1 MNILQPP
8 SRASLVQNLRLLA
21 EDWRLSGGMG
31 RYFMASQMLSMALMA
46 LCAAGSIL
54 AIVAEDLPAYL
65 GLLAASAI
73 CFVHT
78 VGTWTVL
85 KRRFFV
91 RYQLL

>member
-8 SRASLVQNLRLLA
+8 SRANLVQNLRLLA
-21 EDWRLSGGMG
+21 EDWRLSGGMA
-31 RYFMASQMLSMALMA
+31 RYFMASQLLSMALMA

-54 AIVAEDLPAYL
+54 AVVAEDFAAYL
-65 GLLAASAI
+65 GLLAASAV

-78 VGTWTVL
+78 VGTWAVL

>member
-8 SRASLVQNLRLLA
+8 SRASLAQNLRLLA
-21 EDWRLSGGMG
+21 DDWRLGSGIA
-31 RYFMASQMLSMALMA
+31 RYFMVSQMLSLALMA

-54 AIVAEDLPAYL
+54 AIIAEDLSAYL

-85 KRRFFV
+85 RRRFFV

>member
-1 MNILQPP
+1 VNLAPP
-8 SRASLVQNLRLLA
+8 SSASLRQNLRLLA
-21 EDWRLSGGMG
+21 DDWRLGGPMA
-31 RYFMASQMLSMALMA
+31 RYFMASQMASLALMA

-54 AIVAEDLPAYL
+54 AIVAEDLRAYL

-73 CFVHT
+73 CLVHT
-78 VGTWTVL
+78 VGTWAVL

>member
-8 SRASLVQNLRLLA
+8 SRASVIQNLRLLA
-21 EDWRLSGGMG
+21 DDWRLGSPMA
-31 RYFMASQMLSMALMA
+31 RYFMVSQMVSMALMA
-46 LCAAGSIL
+46 VCAAGSIL
-54 AIVAEDLPAYL
+54 AIVAENLPAYL
-65 GLLAASAI
+65 GLLAVSGI

-78 VGTWTVL
+78 VGSWNVL

>member
-1 MNILQPP
+1 MNILLPP
-8 SRASLVQNLRLLA
+8 TRASVVQNLKLLA
-21 EDWRLSGGMG
+21 DDWRLSSGMA
-31 RYFMASQMLSMALMA
+31 RYFMVSQVVSMALMA
-46 LCAAGSIL
+46 GCAAGSIL
-54 AIVAEDLPAYL
+54 AIVAEDFVAYL
-65 GLLAASAI
+65 GLLAASGL

>member
-8 SRASLVQNLRLLA
+8 SRASLVQNLRLLR
-21 EDWRLSGGMG
+21 EDWHLSGWMA
-31 RYFMASQMLSMALMA
+31 RYFMASQMLSLWLMA

-54 AIVAEDLPAYL
+54 AIVAEDLGAYL

-78 VGTWTVL
+78 VGTWAVL

>member
-1 MNILQPP
+1 MNILLPP
-8 SRASLVQNLRLLA
+8 SRATIAQNLRLLVD
-21 EDWRLSGGMG
+21 DWRLSSATA
-31 RYFMASQMLSMALMA
+31 RYFMVSQMMSMGLMA

-54 AIVAEDLPAYL
+54 AIVAEDTSAYL
-65 GLLAASAI
+65 GLLAASGL

-78 VGTWTVL
+78 VGTWGVL

>member
-8 SRASLVQNLRLLA
+8 SRASLVQNLRLLL
-21 EDWRLSGGMG
+21 EDWRLSGWMG
-31 RYFMASQMLSMALMA
+31 RYFMASQMLSLALMA

-54 AIVAEDLPAYL
+54 AIVAEDLTAYL

-73 CFVHT
+73 CLVHT
-78 VGTWTVL
+78 AGTWAVL

>member
-1 MNILQPP
+1 MNILLPP
-8 SRASLVQNLRLLA
+8 TRASLASNLRLLRD
-21 EDWRLSGGMG
+21 DWRLSGWTA
-31 RYFMASQMLSMALMA
+31 RYFMASQMLSLGLMA
-46 LCAAGSIL
+46 LCAAGSIV
-54 AIVAEDLPAYL
+54 AIVAEDLGAYL

-78 VGTWTVL
+78 VTTWSVL